1 MTPKLNELIEMLG
14 ILESDRDYFS
24 LYVRINEKDNPY
36 IESELPMLR
45 MGFDKIVLKEKV
57 KEQEDNQSDVGEEE
71 EKFNLLFNE
80 MGRAYNLNF
89 SLQELIEIEGE
100 NVEDYRDQAAV
111 FGENKDQSQE
121 YDMIVT
127 EQ

>member
-1 MTPKLNELIEMLG
+1 
-14 ILESDRDYFS
+14 
-24 LYVRINEKDNPY
+24 
-36 IESELPMLR
+36 MLR

-71 EKFNLLFNE
+71 EKFNLFFNE

-100 NVEDYRDQAAV
+100 NVEDYRDQTAL
-111 FGENKDQSQE
+111 FGSNKDPIQVDASVLTDGFLSLRRGMRR
-121 YDMIVT
+121 YVLV
-127 EQ
+127 